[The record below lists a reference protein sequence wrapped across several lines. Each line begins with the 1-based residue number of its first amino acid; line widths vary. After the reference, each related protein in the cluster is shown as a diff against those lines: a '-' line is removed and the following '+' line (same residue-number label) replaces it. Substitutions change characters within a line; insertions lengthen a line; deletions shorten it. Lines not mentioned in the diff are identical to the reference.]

1 MNATT
6 WIMIIMIVMIGG
18 KLITLV
24 AEYTPH
30 IMIVIA
36 ILLWRMF
43 ASDGL
48 KCSGILIFLKVTL
61 SLTLLFRSWLG
72 LMSA

>member
-1 MNATT
+1 
-6 WIMIIMIVMIGG
+6 MIIMSVRISG

-43 ASDGL
+43 VSDGL
-48 KCSGILIFLKVTL
+48 KCGGILIFLKVTL